1 MSTVIPFKALRPYRR
16 FVEEVAS
23 YPYDV
28 LEEDEARKIIV
39 KNPNSFLR
47 VEKSESDLPPETDP
61 NDERVFIAAKNN
73 LERLIE
79 KGILF
84 QDERACFYVY
94 GQKKGDHAQYG
105 IVGSLSLAEYDSG
118 QIKKHERIRPDKE
131 KERVRNIDTAGA
143 NTGLVFLV
151 YRAKEAID
159 RIVDGIVQEAPEYDF
174 VFDNGVRHLAWVVS
188 DEKRV
193 EAIQREFLRVDALY
207 IADGHHRVAAAAAVA
222 RMRRE
227 RDPARRGTEEYNY
240 FVGALFPHTQAKIMD
255 YNRVVKGLKGLSEE
269 ELIRRI
275 EKHFDVTSDFKDKSP
290 SKPHEFGMYLKGKW
304 RRLRIKEDGIGQKE
318 LIEKLDVRLLQDR
331 LLSPVLGIQDPTT
344 DKRIKFIGGIR
355 GVVELERLV
364 NSGEFDVAFSL
375 YPPALKDLMDIADA
389 GQIMPPKSTWFEP
402 KLLSGV
408 FVHLLDS

>member
-193 EAIQREFLRVDALY
+193 EVIQREFLRVDALY

-227 RDPARRGTEEYNY
+227 RDPAHGGTEEYNY

-364 NSGEFDVAFSL
+364 NSGEFDVAFSM

>member
-28 LEEDEARKIIV
+28 LEEDEARKIIA

-94 GQKKGDHAQYG
+94 GQMKGDHAQYG
-105 IVGSLSLAEYDSG
+105 IVGSVSLAEYDSG

-131 KERVRNIDTAGA
+131 TERIRNIDTAGA

-151 YRAKEAID
+151 YRAQEAID

-318 LIEKLDVRLLQDR
+318 LIEKLDVWLLQDR
-331 LLSPVLGIQDPTT
+331 LLSPVLGVQDPTT

-355 GVVELERLV
+355 GVGELERLV
-364 NSGEFDVAFSL
+364 NSGEFDVAFSM

-408 FVHLLDS
+408 FVHLLDR